1 MLRFAGTIAALTFAA
16 CATIASA
23 DQWADKMFK
32 ERTVDFGAVPRAAK
46 IEHEFLV
53 TNPYNEDIHIAS
65 VRSSC
70 GCTQPRILT
79 ETIKPGETG
88 TILAAFNTHAFTGQR
103 GATVTVTIDRPQWA
117 EVQLQVRGYI
127 RTDVVLS
134 PNYVNFG
141 TVSEGAVGDQK
152 IAINYAGRSDWKI
165 TGVKSNSPYVS
176 ANVQEIKRENGR
188 VSYELDVKLAD
199 NAPKGYLSDELTL
212 LTNDRRATTFPV
224 KVEARIVPELAVSP
238 AALLLGSVQPGQEVT
253 KQIVVRAA
261 EPFKI
266 VDIRCSE
273 QGVSCQP
280 SDDAKAVHLL
290 PVKFTVP
297 NKPGKVECQIE
308 IITDRDGQQSTT
320 VPLTCEIAAPLAGT

>member
-1 MLRFAGTIAALTFAA
+1 MLRFAGTIAALTVAA
-16 CATIASA
+16 ATTASA
-23 DQWADKMFK
+23 EQWADKMFQQ
-32 ERTVDFGAVPRAAK
+32 RTVDFGAVPRAAK

-53 TNPYNEDIHIAS
+53 TNPYKQDVHIAS

-70 GCTQPRILT
+70 GCTQPRVLT

-88 TILAAFNTHAFTGQR
+88 KILAAFNTHAFTGQR
-103 GATVTVTIDRPQWA
+103 GATVTVTIDRPEWA

-141 TVSEGAVGDQK
+141 SVSEGAESEQK
-152 IAINYAGRSDWKI
+152 IAVNYAGRNDWKI
-165 TGVKSNSPYVS
+165 TGVKSNSPYVT
-176 ANVQEIKRENGR
+176 ADVKETKRENGR

-199 NAPKGYLSDELTL
+199 NAPKGYLNDELTL
-212 LTNDRRATTFPV
+212 LTNDQRATKFPV
-224 KVEARIVPELAVSP
+224 KVEGRIVPELAVSP

-266 VDIRCSE
+266 VDVRCSE

-280 SDDAKAVHLL
+280 SDEAKAVHLL
-290 PVKFTVP
+290 PIKFTVP
-297 NKPGKVECQIE
+297 NKPGKVECKIE
-308 IITDRDGQQSTT
+308 IITDRAGQHSTT
-320 VPLTCEIAAPLAGT
+320 VPLSCDIDAPLAGT